1 MFYTTE
7 KNDHGLP
14 HDPFKAIVAPRPIGW
29 ITTMSA
35 AGAVNLAPYSYFN
48 GVHSKPPLVMFA
60 SESRKDSLTFVEET
74 KEFVCNLAT
83 WGLREQMNQTSAP
96 YPRGVDEMRA
106 AGLTPA
112 PCRLVKPPRVA
123 EAPCALECRCLQ
135 TVQLNDVNG
144 RKLDGF
150 VVIGQVVGVHID
162 ERFIRNGLLDTA
174 AMKPIARGGYHDYSV
189 LTESFTMRRP
199 TSIEARSGHG
209 EIAASGR
216 PGTRVPARS

>member
-29 ITTMSA
+29 VTTMSA

-123 EAPCALECRCLQ
+123 EAPCALECRYLQ
-135 TVQLNDVNG
+135 TVPLNDVNG

-189 LTESFTMRRP
+189 VTESFTMRRP
-199 TSIEARSGHG
+199 TSVEAPRS
-209 EIAASGR
+209 
-216 PGTRVPARS
+216 PATAK